1 MQAILHAYRELINN
15 LLKNITFDDGIYQ
28 LCSFLVNKIPSDK
41 LLWYRVQRSTM
52 TMDIMVDY
60 SRGGE
65 SIDSYSRK
73 IPFIF
78 EESTLQLLRHP
89 QYDTIHVCQKVASVP
104 PVYEY
109 MRTVYGSVF
118 NSMLCF
124 VSPFGENTHQVQG
137 LCLMSLNINAYSE
150 EQIALFASLQEIFL
164 DISARLFS
172 RQDTLS
178 FSMADRGK
186 VNFSSEKLLRRCKS
200 MQELM
205 KQIEAVAKTKVPVFI
220 QGETGVGKELVADA
234 IHSLS
239 AIKHGP
245 FVKVN
250 CGALT
255 ESLVDSEL
263 FGHEKGAFTGATSS
277 RIGFFEQANNGTLFL
292 DEIGELSLSAQT
304 KLLRTLEVW
313 EIRRVGGV
321 RNIPVNVRII
331 TATNRDL
338 QKMVKD
344 GQFREE
350 LLYRFNVFPITIP
363 SLDQRKE
370 DIPFLAEH
378 FYSMLVHEQ
387 EIEKA
392 PLISREFI
400 DTLKSMH
407 WAGNIRQLKHTIER
421 AFIMSYVNKK
431 RFLELAEVDCR
442 PEISSLLQKK
452 SKRGRPSVRTISKE
466 NIIEA
471 LTKAKGKIQGENGA
485 AALLQIPPSSLRKY
499 MKDYGISRNMPV

>member
-1 MQAILHAYRELINN
+1 MQAILHAYKDLINN
-15 LLKNITFDDGIYQ
+15 LLKNMTFDDGIYQ
-28 LCSFLVNKIPSDK
+28 LCSFLVDKIPSDK
-41 LLWYRVQRSTM
+41 LLWYKINRDTL

-65 SIDSYSRK
+65 NIDSYSRK
-73 IPFIF
+73 TPFIF

-89 QYDTIHVCQKVASVP
+89 EYEYIHVCQKVASVP

-109 MRTVYGSVF
+109 MRAVYGSVF

-124 VSPFGENTHQVQG
+124 VSPFGENTNQVQG
-137 LCLMSLNINAYSE
+137 LCLMSLNINAYTE
-150 EQIALFASLQEIFL
+150 EQIALFASLKEIFL
-164 DISARLFS
+164 DISAQLFS
-172 RQDTLS
+172 KQDTLS
-178 FSMADRGK
+178 FSMIDRGK
-186 VNFSSEKLLRRCKS
+186 VNFSSEKLLRKCKS
-200 MQELM
+200 MQEIML
-205 KQIEAVAKTKVPVFI
+205 QIEVVAKTKVPVFI

-239 AIKHGP
+239 DIKHGP

-313 EIRRVGGV
+313 EIRRVGGI

-344 GQFREE
+344 RQFREE
-350 LLYRFNVFPITIP
+350 LLYRFNVFPLTIP

-392 PLISREFI
+392 PILNREFI
-400 DTLKSMH
+400 NTLKSMH

-431 RFLELAEVDCR
+431 RFLELAEFDCR
-442 PEISSLLQKK
+442 PETNSFFQKK
-452 SKRGRPSVRTISKE
+452 SKRGRPSACTISKE
-466 NIIEA
+466 NILGA
-471 LTKAKGKIQGENGA
+471 LAKANGKIQGESGA
-485 AALLQIPPSSLRKY
+485 AHFLQIPPSTLRKY